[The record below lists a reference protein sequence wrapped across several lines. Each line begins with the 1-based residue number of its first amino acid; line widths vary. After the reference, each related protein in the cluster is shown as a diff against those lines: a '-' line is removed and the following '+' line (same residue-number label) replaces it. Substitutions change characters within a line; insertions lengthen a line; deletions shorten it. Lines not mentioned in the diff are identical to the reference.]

1 MQSSFVLELGFVNK
15 ITAHLIS
22 TVEYHKLTTSFVFF
36 FVSFFLPFKTIQNR
50 CLKNCTTYSL
60 SFQCN
65 CVQSRT
71 GTMCDSNFQMANY
84 QPVVIANAE
93 FIRNKKSIFSH
104 EFLIL
109 KIRRVNFIVDLN
121 ILDLNTSKINYG
133 ENIHLKLER
142 SYCLCWMHLP
152 KKKIS
157 CRSSICVCASK

>member
-36 FVSFFLPFKTIQNR
+36 FFVSFFRSFKTIRNR
-50 CLKNCTTYSL
+50 CLKNCTAYSL

-93 FIRNKKSIFSH
+93 FIRIERKKSIFFH

-109 KIRRVNFIVDLN
+109 KIRRVNFIVDFY
-121 ILDLNTSKINYG
+121 ISDLNTSKINYG

-142 SYCLCWMHLP
+142 RCCLCWMH
-152 KKKIS
+152 
-157 CRSSICVCASK
+157 